1 MKMKRF
7 IAPVVAMVVL
17 LSCFITMQYNNEK
30 LFADMNKRYSEAIS
44 VNLDRNINEQCL
56 AEVLERNGYTD
67 NMDDAQFAARILKNK
82 LLGDTIPDAITD
94 LNKRKWQVPVTLI
107 ENMGTVSFIKK
118 MYESRISLGLTE
130 EVDSLY
136 QSANVPTIQ
145 KTGEGGK
152 GSIIVTIKKNK
163 PETEINWWDRL
174 WRNKMEPASNVL
186 VRLDK
191 HMLDSTG
198 VATYTTLTYALTD
211 NKGKAIF
218 SELKPE
224 SSYSVLPIKNYYEF
238 GTAKGTTQGTLGKV
252 NDDAVAEYSFTMQP
266 HLIRLFSSQTLQLM
280 KEDGTITVRTPQ
292 IFKDSLQLWFILFM
306 LASLLLFILGNV
318 GHRNLNNGMATL
330 LILISGFSLMLMF
343 GINDPLTERLLGI
356 ESAQGI
362 VVGLVLASIMQFIDC
377 TKLYQDKYRIKN
389 HMIPFDFCAYIF
401 SGCNDIRYQKY
412 KGLGYLV
419 LAIIITASLEFI
431 GQSVGGMK
439 VNIIFFGI
447 PIQPSEIAKYLM
459 VVFMATWFCR
469 NGEIIT
475 RYSEESATN
484 AHMNTYYVNLL
495 FWRKIKHM
503 SGILLGLL
511 LLLGIYARL
520 GDMGPALVVALTFI
534 VLYSLV
540 KSKNIINKNSQ
551 IDNPFTC
558 DMAFLIYGVSSFL
571 ILLAVGQ
578 LLNIKGIMTIIW
590 FVIWY
595 FWGISQKKIHESAIM
610 FNLIISAFIFG
621 PELFSGTSV
630 SERLESRNEKCI
642 NTWGNIDLK
651 GGIPEP
657 GVNTQIAEGLW
668 GLASGG
674 LTGQGVGNGSQHF
687 IPAFHTDFILE
698 SIGEQLGF
706 IGLTF
711 LVILF
716 SLLLWRSLL
725 AGFYSRHHFSLFLC
739 AGITIVTGI
748 QFIIISLGST
758 GIIPLTGI
766 TVPFFSYG
774 RVSLILNLIAF
785 GMILSVNSRNPKVEK
800 QENYMSAYGNPIL
813 MACLS
818 YTMMLA
824 LIICVFFH
832 YQVVNR
838 DETLLR
844 PAFVYNKEGAVSVY
858 YNPRINKLSSV
869 MKSGNIYDRNGIL
882 IATSFPDSL
891 KAYKNIY
898 SKYGIQTD
906 FRKVQE
912 RYYPFGEHLFFMLG
926 DYNHKLFF
934 SSVDENP
941 RGYMADARHLA
952 ELRGYDNVLRHPDGT
967 KMQIDLKSTKFKPG
981 KFLPAE
987 SEFYQ
992 DGFQLRDYSAL
1003 LPYLKAG
1010 YTSNRIQRFNERN
1023 ENLLDFGTIEPK
1035 DLYLT
1040 IDAALQTRL
1049 QQALAEQSPATNRY
1063 SHLQRTSVVVIDACS
1078 GDLLAS
1084 ANWPLPDYNRLA
1096 EETDTYYDRYRKKG
1110 EWNAYTD
1117 MDLGLTFATPPGS
1130 TAKVMSALAGLRK
1143 LDMIGGDIQDKN
1155 YNIYAKELIHTS
1167 NGSEPVGY
1175 VGMFDAIVKS
1185 SNVYFINLVNDMD
1198 LYNELAHIYESAGIY
1213 IGVPDNQQKPAVPAY
1228 KFDYNTYNP
1237 ECGWRNRVI
1246 DEAAK
1251 ATATY
1256 RNYVE
1261 QRKGNNPA
1269 THRHMTFCEPW
1280 RWAWGQGTMDA
1291 TPLGMARVAA
1301 TVVNDGKMPITR
1313 YLLTEDA
1320 PQHISIV
1327 SKDRVEYLKKA
1338 MIAEAHKLLN
1348 DGKSSRFQA
1357 YPSLGGKTGTPERIL
1372 DRIPKKDENLSQNRI
1387 PVNPPKGND
1396 GWYICFV
1403 EDASVSRIN
1412 NVGKKENVSTSLAI
1426 AVRTERTVVAGSSYA
1441 KNIADKT
1448 VMKILAEQGYFK

>member
-1 MKMKRF
+1 MKIGRF
-7 IAPVVAMVVL
+7 LAPVIAMVVL
-17 LSCFITMQYNNEK
+17 LSCFITMQYNNKKRFDEM
-30 LFADMNKRYSEAIS
+30 DKRYSETIS
-44 VNLDRNINEQCL
+44 VNLDKDINEQCL
-56 AEVLERNGYTD
+56 AEVLDRNGYTD
-67 NMDDAQFAARILKNK
+67 NMDDAKFIASILKSK
-82 LLGDTIPDAITD
+82 LAGDTIPDAITD
-94 LNKRKWQVPVTLI
+94 LSKRKWQIPVTLI
-107 ENMGTVSFIKK
+107 ENTGTASFMKK

-136 QSANVPTIQ
+136 QFANVPVMQ
-145 KTGEGGK
+145 KTEEGGK
-152 GSIIVTIKKNK
+152 GSIIVTVKKNR

-174 WRNKMEPASNVL
+174 WRKTLEPASNVL
-186 VRLDK
+186 VRLDE

-198 VATYTTLTYALTD
+198 VATYTTLTYAMTD
-211 NKGKAIF
+211 NEGKAIF

-224 SSYSVLPIKNYYEF
+224 SSYSVLPIKNHYEF
-238 GTAKGTTQGTLGKV
+238 GTAKGTIQGSLGKV
-252 NDDAVAEYSFTMQP
+252 NKDAIAEYSFTMQP
-266 HLIRLFSSQTLQLM
+266 HLIRLFSSQTLQQM
-280 KEDGTITVRTPQ
+280 KEDCTITVRTPQ
-292 IFKDSLQLWFILFM
+292 IFNDSLQLWFILFM
-306 LASLLLFILGNV
+306 VASLLLFVLGNV

-330 LILISGFSLMLMF
+330 LILIGGFSLMLMF
-343 GINDPLTERLLGI
+343 GINDPLTEKLLGV
-356 ESAQGI
+356 ETAQGI
-362 VVGLVLASIMQFIDC
+362 VAGLVLVSFMQLIDF
-377 TKLYQDKYRIKN
+377 TKLYQDEYK
-389 HMIPFDFCAYIF
+389 IPFDLFAYVF
-401 SGCNDIRYQKY
+401 SRSNYIRYQKY
-412 KGLGYLV
+412 KGFSYLV
-419 LAIIITASLEFI
+419 LAIVITASLEFI

-439 VNIIFFGI
+439 VNINFFGI

-459 VVFMATWFCR
+459 VIFMATWFCR

-475 RYSEESATN
+475 RYSEETAIN
-484 AHMNTYYVNLL
+484 AQMNTSYVNLL

-520 GDMGPALVVALTFI
+520 GDMGPALVVSLTFI

-540 KSKNIINKNSQ
+540 KSKSIINKDGLD
-551 IDNPFTC
+551 DNPFTC
-558 DMAFLIYGVSSFL
+558 DMAFLIYGVGSFL
-571 ILLAVGQ
+571 ILLIIGQ
-578 LLNIKGIMTIIW
+578 IFDIKGIMTIIW
-590 FVIWY
+590 FVGWY
-595 FWGISQKKIHESAIM
+595 FWGFSQKRIYESAIM

-621 PELFSGTSV
+621 PDLLSGTSV
-630 SERLESRNEKCI
+630 SERLEMRNEMCI
-642 NTWGNIDLK
+642 NTWGNLALQ

-657 GVNTQIAEGLW
+657 GVNIQVAEGLW

-674 LTGQGVGNGSQHF
+674 LIGQGVGNGSQHF

-716 SLLLWRSLL
+716 SLLLWKSLL
-725 AGFYSRHHFSLFLC
+725 AGFHSRHHFSLFLC
-739 AGITIVTGI
+739 AGIAIVTGI

-774 RVSLILNLIAF
+774 RVSLVFNLLAF
-785 GMILSVNSRNPKVEK
+785 GVILSVTSRTHKVSK
-800 QENYMSAYGNPIL
+800 QESYMSAYANPIL
-813 MACLS
+813 MTCLS
-818 YTMMLA
+818 YTMMLV
-824 LIICVFFH
+824 LIIGVFFH
-832 YQVVNR
+832 YQVINR
-838 DETLLR
+838 EETLLR

-858 YNPRINKLSSV
+858 YNPRINKLSSA
-869 MKSGNIYDRNGIL
+869 MKPGNIYDRNGIL

-891 KAYKNIY
+891 KTYQNIY

-906 FRKVQE
+906 FRKVQD

-952 ELRGYDNVLRHPDGT
+952 ELRGYDNVLRHSDGT
-967 KMQIDLKSTKFKPG
+967 KLQIDLKSTKFKPG

-987 SEFYQ
+987 SEYYQ

-1010 YTSNRIQRFNERN
+1010 YASNRVHRFNERN
-1023 ENLLDFGTIEPK
+1023 ENLLDFGTLEPK

-1049 QQALAEQSPATNRY
+1049 QQALSEQSPATDKY

-1084 ANWPLPDYNRLA
+1084 ANWPLPDYSRLA

-1143 LDMIGGDIQDKN
+1143 LDTTGGNIQDKN

-1167 NGSEPVGY
+1167 NGSEPIGY

-1198 LYNELAHIYESAGIY
+1198 LYNELAYIYESAGIY
-1213 IGVPDNQQKPAVPAY
+1213 IGVPNNQQKPAVPAY
-1228 KFDYNTYNP
+1228 KFDYTTYNP
-1237 ECGWRNRVI
+1237 ECGWRNRVT

-1261 QRKGNNPA
+1261 HRKGTDPT

-1301 TVVNDGKMPITR
+1301 TVVNDGKMPVTR

-1320 PQHISIV
+1320 PQYIPIASQ
-1327 SKDRVEYLKKA
+1327 DRVQYLKKA
-1338 MIAEAHKLLN
+1338 MVAEAHKMLN
-1348 DGKSSRFQA
+1348 DGKSSRFLA
-1357 YPSLGGKTGTPERIL
+1357 YPSLGGKTGTPERVL
-1372 DRIPKKDENLSQNRI
+1372 DRIPKKGENLPLNRE

-1403 EDASVSRIN
+1403 EDALVSKIN
-1412 NVGKKENVSTSLAI
+1412 NEGKIENVTTSLAI
-1426 AVRTERTVVAGSSYA
+1426 AVRAERTIVAGSGYA
-1441 KNIADKT
+1441 KNLADKT